1 MVVKMSSLVK
11 ETDPILKKE
20 AEPVQLPLSD
30 EDLETLRAMAV
41 FLMESQTKEKDED
54 GTPYRKA
61 VGIAAPQI
69 GISKQMFVTAIV
81 DDENDLFVNAY
92 VNPHIDSVGSNMVK
106 LTSGEGCLSVQSVEN
121 GQVARYSTLRHT
133 SYKVNLSTGEVTK
146 KVMGRLEGYEAIVF
160 QHEYDHLAGML
171 FTDLFESKKEEN
183 EPKKKETEKKET
195 KPKAKPKKKE
205 TEKKEPKP
213 KTKPKNKK
221 KEKSE

>member
-1 MVVKMSSLVK
+1 MVIKMSSLIK
-11 ETDPILKKE
+11 ESDPILKKQ

-30 EDLETLRAMAV
+30 EDMETLRAMAV
-41 FLMESQTKEKDED
+41 FLMSSQTKEKDED

-81 DDENDLFVNAY
+81 DDENELFVNAY
-92 VNPHIDSVGSNMVK
+92 VNPTIESVKADMVR

-121 GQVARYSTLRHT
+121 GQVARYHTIRHT
-133 SYKVNLSTGEVTK
+133 SHVVDLKTGEVSR
-146 KVMGRLEGYEAIVF
+146 KVKGRLEGYEAIVF

-171 FTDLFESKKEEN
+171 FTELMDPANGE
-183 EPKKKETEKKET
+183 
-195 KPKAKPKKKE
+195 
-205 TEKKEPKP
+205 
-213 KTKPKNKK
+213 K

>member
-11 ETDPILKKE
+11 ETDPILKKQ

-30 EDLETLRAMAV
+30 EDLETLRAMAM
-41 FLMESQTKEKDED
+41 FLMESQSKEKDED
-54 GTPYRKA
+54 GIPYRKA

-81 DDENDLFVNAY
+81 DDENDLFVEAY
-92 VNPHIDSVGSNMVK
+92 VNPHIDSVNSDMVK

-121 GQVARYSTLRHT
+121 AQVARYSTLRHT
-133 SYKVNLSTGEVTK
+133 SYKVDLSTGEVTK
-146 KVMGRLEGYEAIVF
+146 KIKGRLEGYDAIVF

-171 FTDLFESKKEEN
+171 FTDLVETNQEEG
-183 EPKKKETEKKET
+183 EQKPKPEKKKAEKQEE
-195 KPKAKPKKKE
+195 KPKVNPKR
-205 TEKKEPKP
+205 
-213 KTKPKNKK
+213 KK

>member
-1 MVVKMSSLVK
+1 MVIKMSSLVK
-11 ETDPILKKE
+11 ESDPILKKQ
-20 AEPVQLPLSD
+20 AEPVQLPLSE
-30 EDLETLRAMAV
+30 EDLETLRAMAI

-92 VNPHIDSVGSNMVK
+92 VNPLIEMVKPEMVK

-121 GQVARYSTLRHT
+121 GQVARYYTIRHT
-133 SYKVNLSTGEVTK
+133 SYMVDLKTGEVSR
-146 KVMGRLEGYEAIVF
+146 KVKGRLEGYEAIVF

-171 FTDLFESKKEEN
+171 FTDLIDKTAPVAEE
-183 EPKKKETEKKET
+183 EKPAKEKKPR
-195 KPKAKPKKKE
+195 KS
-205 TEKKEPKP
+205 
-213 KTKPKNKK
+213 K